1 MINMNACTVPLLG
14 AMLIGRGWGVER
26 EREREGWANAD
37 LFFVSICLG
46 ERGGGGAGCLWPMI
60 HTLFLF
66 AV

>member
-46 ERGGGGAGCLWPMI
+46 EVGGGL
-60 HTLFLF
+60 
-66 AV
+66 AVFGP